1 MARFVA
7 VLENRLSQ
15 GQAFD
20 YMSHLVNFA
29 DWDPNVRRVEQV
41 VGNGP
46 ALGAVYD
53 VTVNGVRGEMT
64 LRYHVV
70 EFDPPRRLT
79 VRATT
84 AAVVSEDRIE
94 VVEGPRGSV
103 VTYDA
108 RLGFRG
114 ALRLLNPLLG
124 PVLRRIGRRAEAGL
138 RRRLE
143 ELAS

>member
-7 VLENRLSQ
+7 VLENRLPP
-15 GQAFD
+15 GRAFE
-20 YMSHLVNFA
+20 YMAHLVNFA
-29 DWDPNVRRVEQV
+29 EWDPNVRHAEQV

-53 VTVNGVRGEMT
+53 ITVKGVRGEMT
-64 LRYHVV
+64 LPYHVV

-84 AAVVSEDRIE
+84 AWVVSEDSIE
-94 VVEGPRGSV
+94 VSEAPRGSA

-108 RLGFRG
+108 KLGFRG